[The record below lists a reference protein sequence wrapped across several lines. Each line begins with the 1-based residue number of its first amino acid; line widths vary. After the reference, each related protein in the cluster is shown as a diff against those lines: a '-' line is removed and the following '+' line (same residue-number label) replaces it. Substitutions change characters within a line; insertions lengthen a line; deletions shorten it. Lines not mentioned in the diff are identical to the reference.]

1 MLEEIQ
7 QIAATE
13 RFVFVRTSEIFRG
26 GLKYS
31 VLHVHVPT
39 SRIARFQSRLRGST
53 SPWHGGCSLIGGPA
67 LAILVEGT

>member
-1 MLEEIQ
+1 MLEEIR

-39 SRIARFQSRLRGST
+39 SRIARGSNRGCAD
-53 SPWHGGCSLIGGPA
+53 PRRCGMVVA
-67 LAILVEGT
+67 R